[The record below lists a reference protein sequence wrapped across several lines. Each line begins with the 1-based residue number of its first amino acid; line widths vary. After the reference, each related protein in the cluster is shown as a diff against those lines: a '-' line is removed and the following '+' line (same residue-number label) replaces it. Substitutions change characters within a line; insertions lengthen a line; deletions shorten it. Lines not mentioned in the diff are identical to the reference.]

1 MKYNESNFTYIK
13 VTSLS
18 KYYQDLSKA
27 ECACEDF
34 PRMTKII
41 IRKVLESFI
50 REIGVSYGINPNS
63 ATGEMIRI
71 LRYNKQFALY
81 KNYQQQVY

>member
-18 KYYQDLSKA
+18 KYYPDLSKA

-50 REIGVSYGINPNS
+50 IFSRNIPLFLNES
-63 ATGEMIRI
+63 AFIKSPYIII
-71 LRYNKQFALY
+71 LHI
-81 KNYQQQVY
+81 